1 MEKKEKIINEIL
13 EREWVFFQMADNKG
27 GRAEC
32 QDNREEFVIMRK
44 SQWKTF
50 NMDILESYLEDLK
63 TAEKNRHNIVVEK
76 YARMME
82 YTVPEEYEAIKNL
95 IPELSISKKEL
106 GNKIVDIYMNWE
118 REAQDKYPKIMSQ
131 GRPLYSKDDS
141 PHSVSIETYLR
152 GELYSYSEKTLNLY
166 YQYVKSCLDK
176 SRNLAIENIE
186 SIAFEKGFSSLKDLE
201 EKIK

>member
-1 MEKKEKIINEIL
+1 MEKKEKIINKIL
-13 EREWVFFQMADNKG
+13 ESEWVFFQMADNKG

-32 QDNREEFVIMRK
+32 QDNKEEFVIMRK

-50 NMDILESYLEDLK
+50 PLDILESYLEDLK
-63 TAEKNRHNIVVEK
+63 TAEKKRHNIVVEK

-82 YTVPEEYEAIKNL
+82 YTVPEEYRAIKNL
-95 IPELSISKKEL
+95 IPEISVSKKEL
-106 GNKIVDIYMNWE
+106 VNKIVDIYLNWE

-131 GRPLYSKDDS
+131 GRPLYSKDDT

-152 GELYSYSEKTLNLY
+152 GELYSYSERTLDLY
-166 YQYVKSCLDK
+166 YLYMESCLNK

-186 SIAFEKGFSSLKDLE
+186 NIVFEKGFYSLEDAE